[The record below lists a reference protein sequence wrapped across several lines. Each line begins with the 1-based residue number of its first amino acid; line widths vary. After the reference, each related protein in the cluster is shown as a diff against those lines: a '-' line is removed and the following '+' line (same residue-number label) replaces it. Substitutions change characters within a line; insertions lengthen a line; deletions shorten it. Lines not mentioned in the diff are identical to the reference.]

1 MASVANCIGGACSP
15 FVVQMTRVNAILPFA
30 FMGGLSF
37 VAAFFCWF
45 LPETLGKKTPEVME
59 DAGVKQGR
67 HIPLLELHLLPEKA
81 HFGLQYGCN
90 EKKENQSK
98 REMFGDR
105 KHHQKLF
112 GDQTFNRLATTWFG
126 AV

>member
-1 MASVANCIGGACSP
+1 MSASSFRNSGMGMASVANCIGGACSP
-15 FVVQMTRVNAILPFA
+15 FVVQMTRVNTILPFA

-67 HIPLLELHLLPEKA
+67 HIPLLKLHLLPESA
-81 HFGLQYGCN
+81 LWPAIRLQR
-90 EKKENQSK
+90 KK
-98 REMFGDR
+98 R
-105 KHHQKLF
+105 KSV
-112 GDQTFNRLATTWFG
+112 QTGNVWRP
-126 AV
+126 

>member
-1 MASVANCIGGACSP
+1 MLGKLFITASFDALYVFSSELFPTVVRNGGMGMASVANCIGGTCSP

-59 DAGVKQGR
+59 DAGVKQG
-67 HIPLLELHLLPEKA
+67 
-81 HFGLQYGCN
+81 
-90 EKKENQSK
+90 KE
-98 REMFGDR
+98 ETMDLM
-105 KHHQKLF
+105 KHETKQETNVYF
-112 GDQTFNRLATTWFG
+112 SGEN
-126 AV
+126 